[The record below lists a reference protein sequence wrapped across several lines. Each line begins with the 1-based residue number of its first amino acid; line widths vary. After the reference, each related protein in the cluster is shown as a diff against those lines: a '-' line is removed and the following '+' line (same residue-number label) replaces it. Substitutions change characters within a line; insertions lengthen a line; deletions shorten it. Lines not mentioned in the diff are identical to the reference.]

1 MGLLR
6 VLIAPAGPRH
16 VPPAWPVRALNFAA
30 AFLLVVLIFYF
41 AFSQL
46 ETRWGWNSVYRYRQK
61 FVQGWLNT
69 VWISLAALGLSTSIG
84 LFFALAQRSRF
95 LPLYY
100 FSKIYV
106 EVVRGTP
113 LLVQLW
119 LLYFGLGS
127 LFPMIPG
134 IRQSF
139 LWPVLREGYFYALLA
154 FTISVAGYEGEVMRG
169 AFLGVPKGELEAAKA
184 FGMSPLQVLRRIWF
198 PRAVRLALPVLA
210 GDTAIQLKA
219 TPLAATVTV
228 LDLFGV
234 SNKIRQDTYRVYEP
248 LLLVLVAYVVL
259 YFFIVWAFRWY
270 ENRIPQ
276 KR

>member
-1 MGLLR
+1 MVWDWLPDYTPLLINGLR
-6 VLIAPAGPRH
+6 ITIS
-16 VPPAWPVRALNFAA
+16 
-30 AFLLVVLIFYF
+30 LLVFSCAFGMVF
-41 AFSQL
+41 A
-46 ETRWGWNSVYRYRQK
+46 VP
-61 FVQGWLNT
+61 
-69 VWISLAALGLSTSIG
+69 LGLVQ
-84 LFFALAQRSRF
+84 ALE
-95 LPLYY
+95 LPYLATAARAFCTY
-100 FSKIYV
+100 I
-106 EVVRGTP
+106 RGTP